1 MAKRKVKG
9 EIRLKPP
16 TRGGTKPDP
25 DPYVIV
31 DFVFDRGALFIAIE
45 NIGTRPAFAVRVDF
59 SHKLI
64 GVGGTVEVSA
74 LPLFRALEFLP
85 GGKKITTFLDTSES
99 YFAHQQPLQV
109 TTRVSYKD
117 ARDIELKQ
125 TIGHNLEIYRNI
137 GYAALPTPPLNS

>member
-1 MAKRKVKG
+1 MAKREVKG
-9 EIRLKPP
+9 EMRLKSPA
-16 TRGGTKPDP
+16 RGGTNPDP

-31 DFVFDRGALFIAIE
+31 DFVFDRGALFIEIE
-45 NIGTRPAFAVRVDF
+45 NIGRRPAFAVRVDF

-99 YFAHQQPLQV
+99 YFAREQPLQI
-109 TTRVSYKD
+109 TTRVSYRD
-117 ARDIELKQ
+117 AREIKLKQ

-137 GYAALPTPPLNS
+137 GYAVLPTPPAP